1 MGGNVSVVCAS
12 SRGSVDCNLRHSPSA
27 ASKLKMQPK
36 SVLKVLLLGLVA
48 LQHMEVGAGYRILAP
63 FFFPAKSHFMITDA
77 IIRELVH
84 RGHEVTFITP
94 FSLAKEKLGANYT
107 EVLIPQ
113 YNIWGAIMDLTSA
126 KSALDMTDVYTIPF
140 LRVAY
145 TMGLGSTNF
154 AFEQKEVQD
163 LINAKDK
170 VGKYDLLL
178 AEQFFN
184 EGALILGHLYQIPM
198 ITVTTFGYSNYLS
211 SLTGIIN
218 PWSYVAHGWK
228 PYTDRMSLTE
238 RIDSVFCSLAE
249 EVMRKF
255 WYYPAQNEI
264 IQKHL
269 SKQFKNLPTVKQ
281 LERNISVILLNSY
294 MPLEAPRPTSF
305 NMIPVGGL
313 HIKPTKPL
321 PSNIKKFLD
330 DAKHGA
336 IYFSLGSQVRSADFP
351 PEKIKMFLG
360 VFGSLKQRVL
370 WKFEDDKLP
379 NLPANVMVQKWMPQ
393 TDILAHPNV
402 KVFISHGGLFG
413 TQEAVHYGVPVLGMP
428 IYADQYL
435 NIKKGQ
441 AAGFALSVS
450 YRTVTEKELRY
461 ALRELLENPKYMDNM
476 KRASRIFRD
485 RPLSAMDTA
494 MFWIDYVIKH
504 RGAPHM
510 VSEGLNLPWY
520 QFYLL
525 DIAGIALALISLPI
539 LALLLLCRQLR
550 SAKKP
555 KPKSKRN

>member
-1 MGGNVSVVCAS
+1 
-12 SRGSVDCNLRHSPSA
+12 
-27 ASKLKMQPK
+27 MQPK
-36 SVLKVLLLGLVA
+36 SALKVLLLGLVA
-48 LQHMEVGAGYRILAP
+48 LQHLEVGAGYRILAP
-63 FFFPAKSHFMITDA
+63 FFFPGKSHFMMTDA

-107 EVLIPQ
+107 EIIIPQ
-113 YNIWGAIMDLTSA
+113 YNIWGEILSTINA
-126 KSALDMTDVYTIPF
+126 KSALDMTDVDTITF
-140 LRVAY
+140 LKLAHQ
-145 TMGLGSTNF
+145 MGLGSTNF

-184 EGALILGHLYQIPM
+184 EGALILGHLYQIPI
-198 ITVTTFGYSNYLS
+198 ITVTTFGYANYLS

-228 PYTDRMSLTE
+228 PYTDCMSLTE

-249 EVMRKF
+249 EVMRYF
-255 WYYPAQNEI
+255 WYYSAQDEI

-269 SKQFKNLPTVKQ
+269 SKQFKDLPTVKQ

-393 TDILAHPNV
+393 TDILDHPNV

-428 IYADQYL
+428 VYADQHL
-435 NIKKGQ
+435 NIKKGE
-441 AAGFALSVS
+441 AAGYALSVN
-450 YRTVTEKELRY
+450 YHTVTEKELRY
-461 ALRELLENPKYMDNM
+461 ALTELLENPKYMDNM

-525 DIAGIALALISLPI
+525 DIAGIALALILLPI

-555 KPKSKRN
+555 KPKSKRH

>member
-1 MGGNVSVVCAS
+1 M
-12 SRGSVDCNLRHSPSA
+12 
-27 ASKLKMQPK
+27 
-36 SVLKVLLLGLVA
+36 
-48 LQHMEVGAGYRILAP
+48 
-63 FFFPAKSHFMITDA
+63 
-77 IIRELVH
+77 
-84 RGHEVTFITP
+84 
-94 FSLAKEKLGANYT
+94 
-107 EVLIPQ
+107 
-113 YNIWGAIMDLTSA
+113 TSA

-145 TMGLGSTNF
+145 TMGLFSTNF

-184 EGALILGHLYQIPM
+184 EGALILGHLYQIPI
-198 ITVTTFGYSNYLS
+198 ITVTTFGYANYLS

-269 SKQFKNLPTVKQ
+269 SKQFKDLPTVKQ

-321 PSNIKKFLD
+321 PTNIKKFLD

-336 IYFSLGSQVRSADFP
+336 IYFSLGKLKTHIHMFMALANSLRQV
-351 PEKIKMFLG
+351 
-360 VFGSLKQRVL
+360 LKCVAR
-370 WKFEDDKLP
+370 
-379 NLPANVMVQKWMPQ
+379 
-393 TDILAHPNV
+393 
-402 KVFISHGGLFG
+402 ISHPRRSRCSLVCL
-413 TQEAVHYGVPVLGMP
+413 EVLSNAFSGSSRMTNCP
-428 IYADQYL
+428 IC
-435 NIKKGQ
+435 
-441 AAGFALSVS
+441 
-450 YRTVTEKELRY
+450 
-461 ALRELLENPKYMDNM
+461 
-476 KRASRIFRD
+476 
-485 RPLSAMDTA
+485 
-494 MFWIDYVIKH
+494 
-504 RGAPHM
+504 
-510 VSEGLNLPWY
+510 LPM
-520 QFYLL
+520 
-525 DIAGIALALISLPI
+525 
-539 LALLLLCRQLR
+539 
-550 SAKKP
+550 
-555 KPKSKRN
+555 

>member
-1 MGGNVSVVCAS
+1 
-12 SRGSVDCNLRHSPSA
+12 
-27 ASKLKMQPK
+27 MQPK

-48 LQHMEVGAGYRILAP
+48 LQNMGIGAGYRILAA
-63 FFFPAKSHFMITDA
+63 FFFPGKSHFMITDA

-94 FSLAKEKLGANYT
+94 FSLTKENLGANYT

-113 YNIWGAIMDLTSA
+113 YNIWGEIMDLTSA
-126 KSALDMTDVYTIPF
+126 KSALDMTDISTITF

-145 TMGLGSTNF
+145 RMGLSSTNF
-154 AFEQKEVQD
+154 AFEQKEVQS
-163 LINAKDK
+163 LITAKDK

-184 EGALILGHLYQIPM
+184 EGALILGHLYQIPI

-228 PYTDRMSLTE
+228 PYTNRMSLME
-238 RIDSVFCSLAE
+238 RIDSVFCSFTE
-249 EVMRKF
+249 EIMRYF
-255 WYYPAQNEI
+255 WYYPTQNQI
-264 IQKHL
+264 LQTQL
-269 SKQFKNLPTVKQ
+269 SRQFKDLPTIKQ

-294 MPLEAPRPTSF
+294 MPLEAPRPSAF

-313 HIKPTKPL
+313 HIKSDKPL
-321 PSNIKKFLD
+321 PTNIKRFLD
-330 DAKHGA
+330 EAKDGA

-351 PEKIKMFLG
+351 PEKIQMFLG
-360 VFGSLKQRVL
+360 VFSSLKQRVL

-379 NLPANVMVQKWMPQ
+379 NLPPNVMVQKWMPQ
-393 TDILAHPNV
+393 TDILNHPNV

-435 NIKKGQ
+435 NIKKGE
-441 AAGFALSVS
+441 AAGYALSVS

-461 ALRELLENPKYMDNM
+461 SLTELLENPKYRDNM
-476 KRASRIFRD
+476 KRASLIFRD
-485 RPLSAMDTA
+485 RPMSAMDTA
-494 MFWIDYVIKH
+494 IYWIDYVVKH
-504 RGAPHM
+504 RGAPHL
-510 VSEGLNLPWY
+510 VSEGVNLPWY
-520 QFYLL
+520 KFYLL
-525 DIAGIALALISLPI
+525 DIVGIALALILLPI
-539 LALLLLCRQLR
+539 LGLLLLCPSFR

-555 KPKSKRN
+555 KTKSKQN